1 MTSIVVLHDVDVYH
15 ACLDVGPSLLRLQL
29 VDKLHTLGCELAVI
43 LSLILI
49 LLLLAFCMLII
60 VYRLVKALMLV

>member
-43 LSLILI
+43 LSLIL
-49 LLLLAFCMLII
+49 LLLAFCMLII

>member
-29 VDKLHTLGCELAVI
+29 VDKLHTLGCELVVI
-43 LSLILI
+43 LSLI
-49 LLLLAFCMLII
+49 LLLLAFCKLIII